1 MIFAPSRYELWPT
14 ENRTTTTTAP
24 IGSLHFFFVKFYHI
38 PDIPFQISRFLLL
51 FYFSFLFANFFNFAR
66 AQLKMSG
73 VAQPHPDL
81 NMANILTRN
90 NMDDFYGALGADP
103 NSTREQ
109 IVAEFKARV
118 RVRLPQNNHLFS
130 VYY

>member
-1 MIFAPSRYELWPT
+1 
-14 ENRTTTTTAP
+14 
-24 IGSLHFFFVKFYHI
+24 
-38 PDIPFQISRFLLL
+38 
-51 FYFSFLFANFFNFAR
+51 
-66 AQLKMSG
+66 MSG

-118 RVRLPQNNHLFS
+118 RVRRLPQNIFIFLLSLLLLLLLLLFVGLLQHNS
-130 VYY
+130 YQVTILLILFCQIKINQQILFN

>member
-1 MIFAPSRYELWPT
+1 
-14 ENRTTTTTAP
+14 
-24 IGSLHFFFVKFYHI
+24 
-38 PDIPFQISRFLLL
+38 
-51 FYFSFLFANFFNFAR
+51 
-66 AQLKMSG
+66 
-73 VAQPHPDL
+73 L

-118 RVRLPQNNHLFS
+118 RVRRLPQNIFIFLLSLLLLLLLLLFVGLLQHNS
-130 VYY
+130 YQVTILLILFCQIKINQQILFN

>member
-1 MIFAPSRYELWPT
+1 
-14 ENRTTTTTAP
+14 
-24 IGSLHFFFVKFYHI
+24 
-38 PDIPFQISRFLLL
+38 
-51 FYFSFLFANFFNFAR
+51 
-66 AQLKMSG
+66 MSG

-118 RVRLPQNNHLFS
+118 RVRRLPQNNRFLFNS
-130 VYY
+130 FVCLQVP